1 MLGLKSQH
9 IPSVLDDVIEDAMA
23 PDPAVTGSSGGG
35 ARGSGG
41 DGESVRLPTA
51 VHALRD
57 RTRLW
62 LLFFTHG
69 DRWDACYL

>member
-1 MLGLKSQH
+1 
-9 IPSVLDDVIEDAMA
+9 MA
-23 PDPAVTGSSGGG
+23 PGPTVTGSSGGG

-41 DGESVRLPTA
+41 DDESVGLSAA
-51 VHALRD
+51 VHASGYL
-57 RTRLW
+57 TRLW

>member
-1 MLGLKSQH
+1 
-9 IPSVLDDVIEDAMA
+9 MA
-23 PDPAVTGSSGGG
+23 PDPAVTRSSGGG

-41 DGESVRLPTA
+41 DGESVGLPAA
-51 VHALRD
+51 VHALGD

-62 LLFFTHG
+62 LLFFMHS

>member
-1 MLGLKSQH
+1 
-9 IPSVLDDVIEDAMA
+9 MA

-41 DGESVRLPTA
+41 DGESVGLPAA
-51 VHALRD
+51 VHASGD
-57 RTRLW
+57 WTRLW

-69 DRWDACYL
+69 DHWDVCYL

>member
-1 MLGLKSQH
+1 
-9 IPSVLDDVIEDAMA
+9 MA

-41 DGESVRLPTA
+41 DGESVRLPAA

-69 DRWDACYL
+69 DHWDACYL